1 MSPRVGLVM
10 IVKNEEA
17 VIERA
22 LRSVLPFIS
31 TYMIVDTGST
41 DKTKEIVSS
50 VLSDVSGLIVDRP
63 WKNFGANRSEALAMC
78 DEHMDWAIMLDAD
91 DTLEGTVPPP
101 ELWSH
106 SELDGIIL
114 TIHHES
120 IRHQRIQVFHTGRGW
135 RYSGV
140 VHEFPVCEAP
150 LTQGPTLGHFPSE
163 TFMVTRCE
171 GSRSQDPN
179 KYIKDAHLLE
189 VELLTTS
196 DRART
201 LFYLAQSY
209 RDANCRDAAVS
220 TYRRYL
226 IEVSSDSTTQEY
238 YMVLVNLIRMVDSEQ
253 DQFKLTWQAL
263 ELCPARLEAQYT
275 LLQRRRTTTTTNTTK
290 PSLQLFSIGTAVTNR
305 TPNPMD
311 LLSSPG
317 IYAWEMDN
325 ELALVAYSLGRYQV
339 AYNSL
344 ARCMIYAPTP
354 EMREAARV
362 SILKTMARMESVLH
376 A

>member
-1 MSPRVGLVM
+1 
-10 IVKNEEA
+10 
-17 VIERA
+17 
-22 LRSVLPFIS
+22 
-31 TYMIVDTGST
+31 
-41 DKTKEIVSS
+41 
-50 VLSDVSGLIVDRP
+50 
-63 WKNFGANRSEALAMC
+63 
-78 DEHMDWAIMLDAD
+78 
-91 DTLEGTVPPP
+91 
-101 ELWSH
+101 
-106 SELDGIIL
+106 
-114 TIHHES
+114 
-120 IRHQRIQVFHTGRGW
+120 
-135 RYSGV
+135 
-140 VHEFPVCEAP
+140 
-150 LTQGPTLGHFPSE
+150 
-163 TFMVTRCE
+163 
-171 GSRSQDPN
+171 
-179 KYIKDAHLLE
+179 
-189 VELLTTS
+189 
-196 DRART
+196 
-201 LFYLAQSY
+201 
-209 RDANCRDAAVS
+209 
-220 TYRRYL
+220 
-226 IEVSSDSTTQEY
+226 
-238 YMVLVNLIRMVDSEQ
+238 MVLVNLIRMVDSEQ
-253 DQFKLTWQAL
+253 EQFELTWQAL